1 MSDNIQRE
9 PHTQRLIG
17 LKILAPSIPEV
28 WEYLK
33 PEDRSAPAVQG
44 NRNDILIK
52 KKSFASSFQEIIN
65 KSEKYI

>member
-1 MSDNIQRE
+1 MSDSIHRE

-17 LKILAPSIPEV
+17 LKIRAASIPEV
-28 WEYLK
+28 WGYLK
-33 PEDRSAPAVQG
+33 SEDRSASAEWG

-52 KKSFASSFQEIIN
+52 KNSFVSTLQEIIN